1 MQTRITRKRDQKLY
15 TIGKEA
21 VNVCKQPVNHEFV
34 YLLEWYKYY
43 CFIKVNGMKINYS
56 GIRVEEMSE
65 TNKISTIRLIFK
77 VSPKEN
83 GIGLRQS
90 AETYAPAISRFP
102 NQRNS

>member
-1 MQTRITRKRDQKLY
+1 
-15 TIGKEA
+15 
-21 VNVCKQPVNHEFV
+21 
-34 YLLEWYKYY
+34 
-43 CFIKVNGMKINYS
+43 MKINYS